1 MKASGVEIEA
11 ILPHR
16 APFLFVDEAETLPD
30 GSIRAERRFRP
41 EEPFFAGHF
50 PGYPVVPGVLLV
62 ETLAQ
67 AGGVGAILASRERGD
82 LSRER
87 GDLSRERGDLS
98 RERGAAAPEAGGEA
112 RDTLFFLA
120 TVGNVKFRRQVRP
133 GDLFEMEIRTLRDS
147 GKIIKQSGA
156 GSVDGELAVEAEWLC
171 IAGKPP
177 TGAASGSKR
186 DDEGGRR

>member
-1 MKASGVEIEA
+1 MKASGIEIEA

-87 GDLSRERGDLS
+87 GDLSRERG
-98 RERGAAAPEAGGEA
+98 AAAPEAGGEA

-120 TVGNVKFRRQVRP
+120 TVGANVR
-133 GDLFEMEIRTLRDS
+133 MN
-147 GKIIKQSGA
+147 
-156 GSVDGELAVEAEWLC
+156 GEKRASTIVL
-171 IAGKPP
+171 PP
-177 TGAASGSKR
+177 CFS
-186 DDEGGRR
+186 

>member
-30 GSIRAERRFRP
+30 GSIRAERLFRP

-67 AGGVGAILASRERGD
+67 AGGVGAIL
-82 LSRER
+82 
-87 GDLSRERGDLS
+87 
-98 RERGAAAPEAGGEA
+98 GAREAGGEA
-112 RDTLFFLA
+112 RDALFFLA
-120 TVGNVKFRRQVRP
+120 SISNVKFRRQVRP
-133 GDLFEMEIRTLRDS
+133 GELFEMAITTLRDS
-147 GKIIKQSGA
+147 GKIIKQSGT
-156 GSVDGELAVEAEWLC
+156 GSVGGELAVEAEWLC
-171 IAGKPP
+171 IAGEAPAGL
-177 TGAASGSKR
+177 GARAEGN
-186 DDEGGRR
+186 DEGGRL

>member
-67 AGGVGAILASRERGD
+67 AGGVGAILA
-82 LSRER
+82 
-87 GDLSRERGDLS
+87 SRERGDLS